1 MHIVAGF
8 GEHAGPSVHLSG
20 RDDKHDVTEHNS
32 DEAMMTL
39 MADSNAMLRLF
50 DTGALQEDAAGRIQ
64 STAEAVEEQAVA
76 HILGVQD
83 ASVLEANVMGGMIS
97 ATGAEGSARQLMQFI
112 TPAGFNRTHYLVGHA
127 SY

>member
-1 MHIVAGF
+1 
-8 GEHAGPSVHLSG
+8 
-20 RDDKHDVTEHNS
+20 
-32 DEAMMTL
+32 MMTL
-39 MADSNAMLRLF
+39 MADNNAMLPLF

-76 HILGVQD
+76 QILGVQD

-97 ATGAEGSARQLMQFI
+97 AIGDVSAMQSGAEGSARQLMQFI
-112 TPAGFNRTHYLVGHA
+112 TPAGFNRTHYLVRHA

>member
-1 MHIVAGF
+1 
-8 GEHAGPSVHLSG
+8 
-20 RDDKHDVTEHNS
+20 
-32 DEAMMTL
+32 MTL
-39 MADSNAMLRLF
+39 MADNNAMLCLF
-50 DTGALQEDAAGRIQ
+50 DTGALQEDADGRIQ
-64 STAEAVEEQAVA
+64 STAEAVKEQVVA